1 MLRRVMLAV
10 FVAAVAAVVL
20 AGCGAN
26 DVATTA
32 SQGATT
38 ITQGVDTLSK
48 TSLGELSG
56 QLPSI
61 EAAVEA
67 GNTAEART
75 AFSTFLS
82 AWDAIKEQVKTVAPE
97 SATSIQTAMDN
108 VKQTLIDT
116 PTPNADDVK
125 AALNELETQ
134 FTNLSN
140 TLQ

>member
-1 MLRRVMLAV
+1 MLRRIMLAV
-10 FVAAVAAVVL
+10 FAATIATVVL

-38 ITQGVDTLSK
+38 VSEGINSLSR

-61 EAAVEA
+61 EAAVDA
-67 GNTAEART
+67 GNTEEARA
-75 AFSTFLS
+75 AFSTFLT
-82 AWDAIKEQVKTVAPE
+82 AWDAIKEQAKAVAPE
-97 SATSIQTAMDN
+97 SAAAIQTAMDN

-125 AALNELETQ
+125 AALDELQMQ

>member
-1 MLRRVMLAV
+1 MLRRTMLVV
-10 FVAAVAAVVL
+10 FVATIAAVL
-20 AGCGAN
+20 LSGCGAN

-38 ITQGVDTLSK
+38 VSQGVNSLSR

-61 EAAVEA
+61 EAAVDA
-67 GNTAEART
+67 GNTEEARA
-75 AFSTFLS
+75 AFSTFLA
-82 AWDAIKEQVKTVAPE
+82 AWDAIKEQAKAVAPE
-97 SATSIQTAMDN
+97 SATAIQTAMDN

-125 AALNELETQ
+125 TALDELEIQ
-134 FTNLSN
+134 FTNLGN